1 METDIGNISGQN
13 HPADDGYRPSDKGA
27 ELMRKEHIHS
37 TTNRNDMTKTDWL
50 VKFRH
55 CHTLETPETV
65 YENLSYKIPGDE
77 GFAITQAYDHRK
89 AEFAAGKLFDCV
101 PGYVWRFVK

>member
-1 METDIGNISGQN
+1 MFGQN
-13 HPADDGYRPSDKGA
+13 HPAHGGCRPSDKRA

-50 VKFRH
+50 MKFRR
-55 CHTLETPETV
+55 CHALETLETV
-65 YENLSYKIPGDE
+65 YENLSYKIPDDE
-77 GFAITQAYDHRK
+77 GFAMTQAYDHRK
-89 AEFAAGKLFDCV
+89 AEFAAGKLFDRV